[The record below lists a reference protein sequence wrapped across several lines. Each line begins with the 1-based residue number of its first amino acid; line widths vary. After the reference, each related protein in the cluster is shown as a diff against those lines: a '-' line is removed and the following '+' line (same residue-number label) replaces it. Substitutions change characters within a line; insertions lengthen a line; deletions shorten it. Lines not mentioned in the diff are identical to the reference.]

1 MDSRALTCP
10 LEVGEAPRSLG
21 RSYREPAMD
30 DDGHRL
36 RKVVHCFHWDAPER
50 QARIPF
56 SRTQQN
62 RPGPDLSCVVLIH
75 SGRIPRDLLVYAE
88 SGLQALNAGG
98 PESSASPLTRSVV
111 YDRLHHLL
119 RHLLSLIPT
128 LPSTLHPL
136 LVRNFPHKRQSQTTQ
151 VTYIRNL
158 LRATEYCSELAD
170 RILAL
175 IIDRALQIDVCTT
188 SISTYVTLLSSPSGR
203 DPSRVGRT
211 RTRRLLG
218 ERRLV

>member
-1 MDSRALTCP
+1 
-10 LEVGEAPRSLG
+10 
-21 RSYREPAMD
+21 MD
-30 DDGHRL
+30 DDGHRF

-56 SRTQQN
+56 SCPQQDY
-62 RPGPDLSCVVLIH
+62 PGSDLSYVLPINT
-75 SGRIPRDLLVYAE
+75 SRIRDDLLAFVE

-98 PESSASPLTRSVV
+98 PESSTSPLTRSVV

-128 LPSTLHPL
+128 LPSTLQPL
-136 LVRNFPHKRQSQTTQ
+136 LVRNFPHKRQSQVTQ

-158 LRATEYCSELAD
+158 LRVMEYCSELAD

-175 IIDRALQIDVCTT
+175 IIDRALQIDVRMTFELPC
-188 SISTYVTLLSSPSGR
+188 ITLLSVVSGR
-203 DPSRVGRT
+203 DSSRVGRT
-211 RTRRLLG
+211 RTG
-218 ERRLV
+218 